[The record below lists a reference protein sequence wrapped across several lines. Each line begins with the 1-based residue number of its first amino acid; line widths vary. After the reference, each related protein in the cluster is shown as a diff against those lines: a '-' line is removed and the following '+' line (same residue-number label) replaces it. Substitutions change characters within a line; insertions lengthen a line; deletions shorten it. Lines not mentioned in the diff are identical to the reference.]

1 MLSTRLRYVDTEHKA
16 NPGVFPAHVRLTLPQ
31 LDVRISELEDPGA
44 VDSNE
49 TQIWKLSDERTT
61 LSCCFFCVFLI
72 TAVTVLTL
80 LSCCSLAP
88 AGSQGLWCH

>member
-1 MLSTRLRYVDTEHKA
+1 MDTEHKA

-61 LSCCFFCVFLI
+61 LSCCCLLS
-72 TAVTVLTL
+72 VTVLTL